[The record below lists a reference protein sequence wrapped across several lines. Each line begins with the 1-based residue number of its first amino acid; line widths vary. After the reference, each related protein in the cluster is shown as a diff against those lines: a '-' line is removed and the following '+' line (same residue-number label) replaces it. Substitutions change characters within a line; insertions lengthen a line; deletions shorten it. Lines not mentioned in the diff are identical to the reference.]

1 MHTIF
6 HSRRLTITRI
16 LDELTNDISA
26 IHNHL
31 SRQGTSVGRPVL
43 NADAYILGENE
54 SSLPIESMGM
64 MWEGGRCVSCV
75 EPTYDDIELID
86 FSNEGN
92 IKVFY
97 RQLNIDRIS

>member
-1 MHTIF
+1 MA
-6 HSRRLTITRI
+6 SG
-16 LDELTNDISA
+16 S
-26 IHNHL
+26 
-31 SRQGTSVGRPVL
+31 G
-43 NADAYILGENE
+43 
-54 SSLPIESMGM
+54 
-64 MWEGGRCVSCV
+64 V